1 MALLGY
7 ESGADVPYPRGD
19 VLDALLEAIP
29 TISGMK
35 VLAVDT
41 SGGTVSAG
49 AGVSIASWGEN
60 ITISVLA
67 VSSTVTHIHVV
78 SRPKTGMFLG
88 GAFDLG
94 KNRKNVERVLEAVS
108 VVLDRDPGVRQ
119 VSLWAESSTA
129 AERIQKLKDLGEK
142 GPR

>member
-1 MALLGY
+1 MAFLGY
-7 ESGADVPYPRGD
+7 ESGADVPYPEDD
-19 VLDALLEAIP
+19 VFDALLEAIL

-35 VLAVDT
+35 VQTVDK
-41 SGGTVSAG
+41 SGGTVSVR

-60 ITISVLA
+60 ITISVAAISSA
-67 VSSTVTHIHVV
+67 VTRVDVV

-108 VVLDRDPGVRQ
+108 LVLDRDPGVRP
-119 VSLWAESSTA
+119 VSLWAEASTA
-129 AERIQKLKDLGEK
+129 AERIEKLKELGDK
-142 GPR
+142 RPI